1 MLPIK
6 KMYVDSKYKTKD
18 SVSNANF
25 KITLPQTMYMPDN
38 TVFYIDDVVI
48 PHSWYTV
55 EYFNSKLYLSIF
67 VSANGRDQHIIEL
80 TKQVYNGST
89 LATEIA
95 SNITAIGYTSIV
107 TYNASKQTISISLE
121 DVHFKFLTDDELRA
135 EHPVW
140 PWTGKSY
147 DKNYLQSANG
157 LVKSI
162 ESKSTIHNTGN
173 PFIAF
178 IDLQPIRNIYI
189 KSPNLGNFNT
199 LGSRGECDIIKKVS
213 VSSDYGQM
221 IFNNS
226 LVSNDFLDCSR
237 QTLRT
242 LEFILTDSAGHE
254 IPFHGSFV
262 SFSIIF
268 DQMDKDI

>member
-1 MLPIK
+1 M
-6 KMYVDSKYKTKD
+6 
-18 SVSNANF
+18 
-25 KITLPQTMYMPDN
+25 
-38 TVFYIDDVVI
+38 
-48 PHSWYTV
+48 H
-55 EYFNSKLYLSIF
+55 
-67 VSANGRDQHIIEL
+67 
-80 TKQVYNGST
+80 
-89 LATEIA
+89 
-95 SNITAIGYTSIV
+95 
-107 TYNASKQTISISLE
+107 QTISVSLE
-121 DVHFKFLTDDELRA
+121 YFDFAFLTDDELRA

-157 LVKSI
+157 LIKTI

-173 PFIAF
+173 PLIAC

-189 KSPNLGNFNT
+189 TSPNLRNFNT
-199 LGSRGECDIIKKVS
+199 LGPNSQYDIIKKVS
-213 VSSDYGQM
+213 VSSDCGQM

-226 LVSNDFLDCSR
+226 IVTNDFLDCSR

-242 LEFILTDSAGHE
+242 LEFILTDSAGHG